1 MPRLVEN
8 VPPIECL
15 VRKEFLRD
23 HEDGHG
29 EYEHAY
35 WVTAKSIQGRALY
48 IESYLTEYGALY
60 DKLPI
65 SAYCW
70 KGVDEPLPLSHL
82 QMWDCLSYDIVC
94 IEKTFMRAR
103 NCRVY
108 LPVANEFM
116 NGQYLFTLDAYGA
129 GTLAETPNE
138 HKSYNFVKLENGQ
151 FGCYPNNRVLWND
164 ASFTPVENKRP
175 DFKTSTTWYYAET
188 DDHSF
193 SDDPDYFY
201 GFKKDTEPRDQTPTA
216 NRKDSSR

>member
-70 KGVDEPLPLSHL
+70 KGVEEPLPLSHL

-151 FGCYPNNRVLWND
+151 FGCYPNNRILWND

-201 GFKKDTEPRDQTPTA
+201 GFKKDTEPRDQTPTT

>member
-1 MPRLVEN
+1 MTRLVEN
-8 VPPIECL
+8 IPPVECM

-29 EYEHAY
+29 EYEHCY

-70 KGVDEPLPLSHL
+70 KEVDEPLPLSHL

-103 NCRVY
+103 NCRVF
-108 LPVANEFM
+108 LPIKNEFM
-116 NGQYLFTLDAYGA
+116 KGQYLFTLDTYGT

-151 FGCYPNNRVLWND
+151 FGCYPNNRILWSD
-164 ASFTPVENKRP
+164 ASFTPVEGKRP

-188 DDHSF
+188 EDQSF

-201 GFKKDTEPRDQTPTA
+201 GMNRD
-216 NRKDSSR
+216 DI

>member
-8 VPPIECL
+8 LPPVECM

-23 HEDGHG
+23 HQDGHG

-70 KGVDEPLPLSHL
+70 KEVDEPLPLSHL

-94 IEKTFMRAR
+94 VEKTFMRAR

-116 NGQYLFTLDAYGA
+116 NGQYLFTLDTYGT

-151 FGCYPNNRVLWND
+151 FGCYPNNRILWSD
-164 ASFTPVENKRP
+164 ASFTPVDGKRP

-188 DDHSF
+188 EGQSF

-201 GFKKDTEPRDQTPTA
+201 GMGGETI
-216 NRKDSSR
+216 